1 MSTGLLLLLLLLLLL
16 WDVGMYMQFRAVR
29 SREAFI
35 FIQARFSHFY
45 FEIIKI
51 NLLMSRGVRAKE
63 TLVPYS
69 FFQRRRMSR
78 C

>member
-1 MSTGLLLLLLLLLLL
+1 MHEQVMHVNRIIIITIIMGS
-16 WDVGMYMQFRAVR
+16 WADVCSSELFEV
-29 SREAFI
+29 EKLNI

-63 TLVPYS
+63 TLVPL
-69 FFQRRRMSR
+69 
-78 C
+78 